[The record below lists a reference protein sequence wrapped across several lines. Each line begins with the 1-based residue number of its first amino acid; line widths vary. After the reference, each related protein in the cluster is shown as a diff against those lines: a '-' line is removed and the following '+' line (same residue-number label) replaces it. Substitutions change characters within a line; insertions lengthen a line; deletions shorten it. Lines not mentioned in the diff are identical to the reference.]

1 VVILSAD
8 AGPALIDRL
17 RDEGVHGFLTK
28 PLDVKELL
36 QLIGIVA
43 SDREADRRV
52 RRPA

>member
-8 AGPALIDRL
+8 ARPAMIDRL

-36 QLIGIVA
+36 QLVDTIATGQERA
-43 SDREADRRV
+43 ATPRA
-52 RRPA
+52 